1 MLFTEMQ
8 NIRHRHPPRREGS
21 RSLAFQFEVPRSQ
34 HRTGVEKGKNRLN
47 NNASALSAITSSPD
61 RKLSRTFIM
70 NRGRGGPR
78 MPRGAPRGGGPFVPR
93 GGGNF
98 VKRAA
103 PRGIPSPRSRGGFV
117 PRRPAGIAPAR
128 GRGRAMGGPDAPRG
142 PGGLSRGRG
151 GRARG
156 RGRGGNSFFDS
167 YENNY
172 PDRIYVEE
180 VLDDESRG
188 GYGQESK
195 VELRFSKM
203 FALLCQFQSHLSERT
218 SVILAALSP
227 ASAKNWTNALFLLT
241 QGYGKYRALEVSK
254 KRQQSLIKS
263 AGPKKGDN
271 DVNCSL
277 RKA

>member
-1 MLFTEMQ
+1 
-8 NIRHRHPPRREGS
+8 
-21 RSLAFQFEVPRSQ
+21 
-34 HRTGVEKGKNRLN
+34 
-47 NNASALSAITSSPD
+47 
-61 RKLSRTFIM
+61 
-70 NRGRGGPR
+70 

-203 FALLCQFQSHLSERT
+203 FAL
-218 SVILAALSP
+218 
-227 ASAKNWTNALFLLT
+227 
-241 QGYGKYRALEVSK
+241 
-254 KRQQSLIKS
+254 
-263 AGPKKGDN
+263 
-271 DVNCSL
+271 
-277 RKA
+277 